1 MCLWIKDKKALIAEK
16 DIVCYKKLEE
26 LKRANGEIAYY
37 ITPYMFSSVDVDMV
51 SGKKPFKAKCIGY
64 GGAHRRKNGVGH
76 IIDEKGVSDKH
87 PEYNY
92 SIKSGYIHTYQ
103 DFKAA
108 CDGLYESDRIFEC
121 IIPKGTKY
129 YAGIFD
135 GGAPSY
141 ASKEIVFKGLAL

>member
-37 ITPYMFSSVDVDMV
+37 ITPYMFSSVDTDMV

-64 GGAHRRKNGVGH
+64 GGAHRRR
-76 IIDEKGVSDKH
+76 KGASDKH

-92 SIKSGYIHTYQ
+92 TIESGYIHTYQ
-103 DFKAA
+103 GFKAA
-108 CDGLYESDRIFEC
+108 CDGLYESEHIFEC

>member
-1 MCLWIKDKKALIAEK
+1 MCLLIKDKKALIAEK

-26 LKRANGEIAYY
+26 CHRANGENDYV
-37 ITPYMFSSVDVDMV
+37 TPYMFSTVDADMI
-51 SGKKPFKAKCIGY
+51 SGKKTFKAKCFGY

-76 IIDEKGVSDKH
+76 IIDEKSMNDNH

-92 SIKSGYIHTYQ
+92 TIESGYIHTYQ
-103 DFKAA
+103 DFNAA
-108 CDGLYESDRIFEC
+108 CNGLYKGERIFEC

-135 GGAPSY
+135 DGAPSY
-141 ASKEIVFKGLAL
+141 ASKEIVFKGLVL